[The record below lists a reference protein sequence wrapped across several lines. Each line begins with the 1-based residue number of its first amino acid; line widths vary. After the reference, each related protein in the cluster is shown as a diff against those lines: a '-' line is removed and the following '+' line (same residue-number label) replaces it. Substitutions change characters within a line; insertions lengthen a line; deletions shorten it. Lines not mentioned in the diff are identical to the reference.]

1 MRTLSESLRGNGTVT
16 NRERLVNE
24 SQQQEINSLVNEV
37 EEIHGDIDALNDR
50 LDEPVLN
57 KDAANITGRVNAGS
71 VHATDGEFIGLTAGS
86 VGATSIDATSVDA
99 DEIDVGRL
107 ESTTTVTTNATITN
121 ATISNADI
129 TDANI
134 TNFSVDN
141 FTSNE
146 ITSEDIMVDDIVV
159 NNTLS
164 ADVANVPTVNAT
176 DIDAVTIDATTVNG
190 TTVNATDLDATYGE
204 IRTLDNHILENEF
217 LKHDDFYIDVN
228 QVVSDTN
235 FIVIELPNIKSGD
248 YRLTYYNSQM
258 TDILFSFT
266 LNDTKEN
273 KWFSYSRALDQK
285 SFDEV
290 AIKDG
295 KLYIKTWY
303 TGRLYFH
310 SDTLDN
316 IVAPKT
322 YGEWPIDTEDLDYPL
337 FTATRSKATVYT
349 HFVNIGMDDQE
360 YGTAV
365 FSYNTTHNWQLVKDQ
380 LENANPI
387 EYDPQTD
394 VLAYNYI
401 PDQNVNVDSDVEFGD
416 VEADNVKVNG
426 TVGHTGLEI
435 SNIENGQI
443 LRKRATDT
451 QMTAESPVDVDTD
464 DQPLSRL
471 SDGILTERTVAN
483 WNGATNRQYQ
493 PGVAAESVEAAFLDS
508 LDFNDPTDY
517 GTSEATSVPNIY
529 KLTSGSS
536 VTYYKSETNV
546 QTTYELETNDSF
558 SVSDWNDIVTNTP
571 AGYTL
576 HCTKDT
582 PDSDDTQYELLNNT
596 TGAIALFEGYK
607 ENNVLQN
614 VYVSNYIGIIG
625 TPDTYFESIG
635 LYQDTSVDA
644 SKIISYEWTT
654 DYSATFTYLADYAYR
669 YLDKFWGQ
677 NYSFPA
683 GTPLRI
689 DGEMTSSSVSA
700 SGATF
705 NYVEYE
711 YVPTA
716 AEYTGPTAQNCTIDA
731 SGNVSPATTEVHEY
745 NYKRDFREPSSTST
759 YLPRETSKS
768 YYGNLTTPAA
778 DPTAL
783 ADSLFTGSGTPSGTS
798 TAYNSAW
805 KNYPSNRANNNGYV
819 MWHTNN
825 ESIAIMDSLT
835 LYDATTS
842 TAVAVMGNGPSSGG
856 SFGNVVNENY
866 KVGFIRST
874 DDWTTMRN
882 GQVPHYTP
890 DELDTSATPPDEYVY
905 FVYSGGQYKY
915 ARSDTRNDSYYANRS
930 WSWSGW
936 SAATSTYA
944 DVCPAGYSYTQ
955 VADLPNS
962 DVVVRAYK
970 KQANYNFKFNGQV
983 IRTYRDTTYEYDRT
997 SQEPATNWAVYW
1009 EADLGSGHNFYED
1022 EGAVGNKYIFLNDGD
1037 PVPNPLSG
1045 GYNYNGGRVDISG
1058 HDRLI
1063 TFKVKPY
1070 SVTVDTLDFNLV
1082 DKVLPTV
1089 SDPVYSSSITHVGKI
1104 VEGEW
1109 DAGQVKAD
1117 GDITSTGNLSIAGNA
1132 EIGGDLNV
1140 AGTITTVHSE
1150 EITTEENTIELR
1162 HDAQVGLIGNE
1173 TSGIVINNY
1182 DGNNN
1187 DAGILLDGSGT
1198 LRIGDI
1204 GDTEPVATRAE
1215 SADLTDG
1222 NLLKWDAD
1230 GNRLVDSGKS
1240 LDDIA
1245 DDIEAAKN
1253 SISEIN
1259 GWSEYLERV
1268 NPASAPTNITQIA
1281 TQVQNYMTTLDYDC
1295 VVFKALM
1302 TVAQCSTYL
1311 GLTFNDPKM
1320 LIYTCDKSSGT
1331 MLNSA
1336 TLTAL
1341 NDWVWWYRYDF
1352 TNNTWILPNKYNKA
1366 AVTPNG
1372 LGAIYLDRASP
1383 DGSIIIGDKN
1393 GRHLELGESY
1403 YAGYNYGIPTLHAKT
1418 GDVWNGNDMLLLRS
1432 ANVWVPDG
1440 LRIPTIAP
1448 QNPQPGN
1455 IWVII

>member
-86 VGATSIDATSVDA
+86 VGATSVDATSVDA

-121 ATISNADI
+121 ATISTADI

-141 FTSNE
+141 FTSDE
-146 ITSEDIMVDDIVV
+146 ITSENIMVDDIVV

-190 TTVNATDLDATYGE
+190 TSVNATDLDATYGE
-204 IRTLDNHILENEF
+204 IRTLDNHIMENEF
-217 LKHDDFYIDVN
+217 IKHDDFYIDVN

-235 FIVIELPNIKSGD
+235 FVVIELPNIKSGD

-337 FTATRSKATVYT
+337 FSATRIKATVYT
-349 HFVNIGMDDQE
+349 HFVNIGMDSQE

-365 FSYNTTHNWQLVKDQ
+365 FSYNTTNDWDLVKDQ

-483 WNGATNRQYQ
+483 WNGATNRPYI
-493 PGVAAESVEAAFLDS
+493 PGTDRSSFTAVFSERDT
-508 LDFNDPTDY
+508 NDPEDY
-517 GTSEATSVPNIY
+517 GTKSATSVNNVY
-529 KLTSGSS
+529 KLTSNGNE
-536 VTYYKSETNV
+536 TYYKEIPNAQVSA
-546 QTTYELETNDSF
+546 ELEANDS
-558 SVSDWNDIVTNTP
+558 IVKADFDDFITNTP
-571 AGYTL
+571 ANYSYHLDSEVDSVKFYTL
-576 HCTKDT
+576 MNTSTGTVAFAYDDGINIYGTNYVGQSTDSVFEALGLTKSTDYESLVSSDWDT
-582 PDSDDTQYELLNNT
+582 SDFVVD
-596 TGAIALFEGYK
+596 I
-607 ENNVLQN
+607 
-614 VYVSNYIGIIG
+614 VYVAN
-625 TPDTYFESIG
+625 
-635 LYQDTSVDA
+635 
-644 SKIISYEWTT
+644 
-654 DYSATFTYLADYAYR
+654 AYD
-669 YLDKFWGQ
+669 YLDKYWGVNNVFPKGTGQ
-677 NYSFPA
+677 N
-683 GTPLRI
+683 I
-689 DGEMTSSSVSA
+689 DGALVSSTA
-700 SGATF
+700 TATGATF
-705 NYVEYE
+705 YYNE
-711 YVPTA
+711 
-716 AEYTGPTAQNCTIDA
+716 AEYIGTSHDYVGPTAQNCTIDA
-731 SGNVSPATTEVHEY
+731 NGNVSPNQYTRDAW
-745 NYKRDFREPSSTST
+745 NYRRTFASLGPNTGDSYTIGNSLSYMPNDSSPSQGYVDIPDSAFTN
-759 YLPRETSKS
+759 P
-768 YYGNLTTPAA
+768 NTPAGVI
-778 DPTAL
+778 
-783 ADSLFTGSGTPSGTS
+783 DSSGYSYTS
-798 TAYNSAW
+798 NVY
-805 KNYPSNRANNNGYV
+805 NNGYV
-819 MWHTNN
+819 MYHDATSGSVRAYDNSGNLIFTNNFTNGQPQCKRSNYYRSGFIDSNEHDFNITDGKDYVLTVNEVGQTVSYVYYLTDGSGNYKYVHTN
-825 ESIAIMDSLT
+825 
-835 LYDATTS
+835 
-842 TAVAVMGNGPSSGG
+842 
-856 SFGNVVNENY
+856 
-866 KVGFIRST
+866 
-874 DDWTTMRN
+874 
-882 GQVPHYTP
+882 
-890 DELDTSATPPDEYVY
+890 
-905 FVYSGGQYKY
+905 
-915 ARSDTRNDSYYANRS
+915 TRNDSLYS
-930 WSWSGW
+930 GKDWSWEGW
-936 SAATSTYA
+936 TSTSDLN
-944 DVCPAGYSYTQ
+944 DVLPTTWSYTQ
-955 VADLPNS
+955 SLQVTSDLKLVGYVEQADT
-962 DVVVRAYK
+962 DI
-970 KQANYNFKFNGQV
+970 KFNGKV
-983 IRTYRDTTYEYDRT
+983 VRETGNVTDRYYDDSYLETVRD
-997 SQEPATNWAVYW
+997 WAVYW
-1009 EADLGSGHNFYED
+1009 TAALDKEYFQDD
-1022 EGAVGNKYIFLNDGD
+1022 GAIGNKYILLHNGD
-1037 PVPNPLSG
+1037 SIPNPLRNG
-1045 GYNYNGGRVDISG
+1045 RTYQGGRIEIGDY
-1058 HDRLI
+1058 DKLI
-1063 TFKVKPY
+1063 MFRVKPVN
-1070 SVTVDTLDFNLV
+1070 VTTSTLDYDLLERV
-1082 DKVLPTV
+1082 IVPTQNQ
-1089 SDPVYSSSITHVGKI
+1089 YSSSITHVGKI
-1104 VEGEW
+1104 IEGEW

-1117 GDITSTGNLSIAGNA
+1117 GDITSTGNMSVAGNA

-1173 TSGIVINNY
+1173 TSGVVINNY
-1182 DGNNN
+1182 DGNDN

-1215 SADLTDG
+1215 SADLTND

-1240 LDDIA
+1240 LDDIE
-1245 DDIEAAKN
+1245 DDIAAARN
-1253 SISEIN
+1253 NVSEIN
-1259 GWSEYLERV
+1259 GWSEYLERI
-1268 NPASAPTNITQIA
+1268 NPASAPTNIVQIA
-1281 TQVQNYMTTLDYDC
+1281 TQVQNYMTTLGYDC
-1295 VVFKALM
+1295 IVFRALM

-1311 GLTFNDPKM
+1311 GLTFSGPKI
-1320 LIYTCDKSSGT
+1320 LVYTCDKSSGT
-1331 MLNSA
+1331 TMNAA
-1336 TLTAL
+1336 TLSAIDDYL
-1341 NDWVWWYRYDF
+1341 YFSRYDF
-1352 TNNTWILPNKYNKA
+1352 TNNVWTPANRINELTLMSTGVNTQYGTSYGALKVGPETAPHIEIGRDPDDNTMMRIYSKTANNDA
-1366 AVTPNG
+1366 A
-1372 LGAIYLDRASP
+1372 GAPLKI
-1383 DGSIIIGDKN
+1383 
-1393 GRHLELGESY
+1393 
-1403 YAGYNYGIPTLHAKT
+1403 
-1418 GDVWNGNDMLLLRS
+1418 S
-1432 ANVWVPDG
+1432 AEYVWVPNV
-1440 LRIPTIAP
+1440 LRIPIKPPA
-1448 QNPQPGN
+1448 NLQPGM
-1455 IWVII
+1455 IWVSI

>member
-337 FTATRSKATVYT
+337 FSATRIKATVYT
-349 HFVNIGMDDQE
+349 HFVNIGMDSQE

-380 LENANPI
+380 LDNANPI

-443 LRKRATDT
+443 LRKRSTDT
-451 QMTAESPVDVDTD
+451 QLTAESPVDVDTD

-483 WNGATNRQYQ
+483 WNGATNRPYI
-493 PGVAAESVEAAFLDS
+493 PGADRSSFTAVFSERDI
-508 LDFNDPTDY
+508 NDPEDY
-517 GTSEATSVPNIY
+517 GTKSATSVNNVY
-529 KLTSGSS
+529 KLTSNGNE
-536 VTYYKSETNV
+536 TYYKEIPNAQVSD
-546 QTTYELETNDSF
+546 ELEPNDS
-558 SVSDWNDIVTNTP
+558 IVKADFDDFIANTP
-571 AGYTL
+571 ANYSYHLDAEVDEVKFYTL
-576 HCTKDT
+576 MNTST
-582 PDSDDTQYELLNNT
+582 GTVAFAYDDGL
-596 TGAIALFEGYK
+596 
-607 ENNVLQN
+607 N
-614 VYVSNYIGIIG
+614 VYGTNYVGQS
-625 TPDTYFESIG
+625 TDSVFESLG
-635 LYQDTSVDA
+635 LSKSTDYESLVSSEWDTSDFVVDIVYVA
-644 SKIISYEWTT
+644 S
-654 DYSATFTYLADYAYR
+654 AYD
-669 YLDKFWGQ
+669 YLDKYWGVNNVFPKGTGQ
-677 NYSFPA
+677 N
-683 GTPLRI
+683 I
-689 DGEMTSSSVSA
+689 DGELVSSTA
-700 SGATF
+700 TATGATF
-705 NYVEYE
+705 YYNEAEYIGTSHNYV
-711 YVPTA
+711 
-716 AEYTGPTAQNCTIDA
+716 GPTAQNCTIDA
-731 SGNVSPATTEVHEY
+731 NGNVSPNQYTRDAW
-745 NYKRDFREPSSTST
+745 NYRRNFIELGPNTGDSYTIGNSFSYMPNDSSPSQG
-759 YLPRETSKS
+759 YLDMP
-768 YYGNLTTPAA
+768 
-778 DPTAL
+778 
-783 ADSLFTGSGTPSGTS
+783 DSLFTNPNTPAGVIDDSGY
-798 TAYNSAW
+798 AYSDGNG
-805 KNYPSNRANNNGYV
+805 NTGIYVNGYV
-819 MWHTNN
+819 MYHDAASGTVRAYDNSGNLIFTNNFTNSHPQCKLNNYYRSGFISSNEDASAITDGKDYPLTVNEVGQTVSYVYYLTDGAGNYKYVHTN
-825 ESIAIMDSLT
+825 
-835 LYDATTS
+835 
-842 TAVAVMGNGPSSGG
+842 
-856 SFGNVVNENY
+856 
-866 KVGFIRST
+866 
-874 DDWTTMRN
+874 
-882 GQVPHYTP
+882 
-890 DELDTSATPPDEYVY
+890 
-905 FVYSGGQYKY
+905 
-915 ARSDTRNDSYYANRS
+915 TRNDAVYSARDWN
-930 WSWSGW
+930 WEGW
-936 SAATSTYA
+936 TSTNDLN
-944 DVCPAGYSYTQ
+944 DVLPTTWSYTQ
-955 VADLPNS
+955 QLQVTTDLKLVGYIEQADT
-962 DVVVRAYK
+962 DIKFTGKVVR
-970 KQANYNFKFNGQV
+970 QV
-983 IRTYRDTTYEYDRT
+983 KIRTDRYYDDSYLVTVRD
-997 SQEPATNWAVYW
+997 WAVYW
-1009 EADLGSGHNFYED
+1009 TAALDKEYFQDD
-1022 EGAVGNKYIFLNDGD
+1022 GAIGNKYILLHNGD
-1037 PVPNPLSG
+1037 SIPNPLRNG
-1045 GYNYNGGRVDISG
+1045 RTYHGGRIDIG
-1058 HDRLI
+1058 DYDKLVM
-1063 TFKVKPY
+1063 FKIKPV
-1070 SVTVDTLDFNLV
+1070 SVTTSTLDYDLLERV
-1082 DKVLPTV
+1082 IVPTQNQ
-1089 SDPVYSSSITHVGKI
+1089 YSSSITHVGKI

-1187 DAGILLDGSGT
+1187 DAGILLDSSGT

-1215 SADLTDG
+1215 SANLTND

-1240 LDDIA
+1240 LDDIE
-1245 DDIEAAKN
+1245 DDIAAARN
-1253 SISEIN
+1253 NVSEIN
-1259 GWSEYLERV
+1259 GWSEYLDRI
-1268 NPASAPTNITQIA
+1268 NPASAPTNIVQIA
-1281 TQVQNYMTTLDYDC
+1281 TQIQNYMTALDYDC
-1295 VVFKALM
+1295 IVFRALM
-1302 TVAQCSTYL
+1302 TAAQCSTYL
-1311 GLTFNDPKM
+1311 GLTFSGPKI
-1320 LIYTCDKSSGT
+1320 LVYTCDKSSGST
-1331 MLNSA
+1331 LNAA
-1336 TLTAL
+1336 TLSAIDDYL
-1341 NDWVWWYRYDF
+1341 FFDRYDF
-1352 TNNTWILPNKYNKA
+1352 TNNVWTPANRINDLNLMSEGT
-1366 AVTPNG
+1366 VTDSGTSYGALNVGPLTGASHIEMGRDSSYSNVMRIFSKTANNASVAPLV
-1372 LGAIYLDRASP
+1372 LG
-1383 DGSIIIGDKN
+1383 GD
-1393 GRHLELGESY
+1393 
-1403 YAGYNYGIPTLHAKT
+1403 P
-1418 GDVWNGNDMLLLRS
+1418 
-1432 ANVWVPDG
+1432 VWVPYA
-1440 LRIPTIAP
+1440 LRIPTGRP
-1448 QNPQPGN
+1448 SDLQPGS
-1455 IWVII
+1455 IWVSI

>member
-1 MRTLSESLRGNGTVT
+1 MRSLSESTKGNGTIT

-24 SQQQEINSLVNEV
+24 QQQQEINSLIDEV
-37 EEIHGDIDALNDR
+37 ADIKDDIAEINDTLN
-50 LDEPVLN
+50 EPVIN
-57 KDAANITGRVNAGS
+57 KTAANFTGTVSAGTVHS
-71 VHATDGEFIGLTAGS
+71 VDGEFTNVSAAN
-86 VGATSIDATSVDA
+86 VEATNIDATNVDA

-107 ESTTTVTTNATITN
+107 EATTTVATNSTITN
-121 ATISNADI
+121 ATITNADI

-134 TNFSVDN
+134 TNFNVDN
-141 FTSNE
+141 FTADE
-146 ITSEDIMVDDIVV
+146 ITAEDITADDVVV
-159 NNTLS
+159 NNSIS
-164 ADVANVPTVNAT
+164 ADVANVPTINAT
-176 DIDAVTIDATTVNG
+176 DIDTVTLDATTVNG
-190 TTVNATDLDATYGE
+190 TAVNATDLNATYGNVA
-204 IRTLDNHILENEF
+204 TLKNQILKSKFIE
-217 LKHDDFYIDVN
+217 HDDYYIDIN
-228 QVVSDTN
+228 QVVSDTD

-273 KWFSYSRALDQK
+273 KWFSYSRAQDQK
-285 SFDEV
+285 SFDQV

-322 YGEWPIDTEDLDYPL
+322 YAEWPIDVEDLDYPL

-349 HFVNIGMDDQE
+349 HFVNIGMDDHE

-365 FSYNTTHNWQLVKDQ
+365 FSYNTTNDWDLVKDQ
-380 LENANPI
+380 LDNANPI
-387 EYDPQTD
+387 EYDPSTD
-394 VLAYNYI
+394 ALVYNYI
-401 PDQNVNVDSDVEFGD
+401 PDQNVNVDSDVEFSD
-416 VEADNVKVNG
+416 VEADNVKING
-426 TVGHTGLEI
+426 TIGHTGLEI

-493 PGVAAESVEAAFLDS
+493 PGTTTESVEATFLES

-517 GTSEATSVPNIY
+517 GTSEATSVPSIY
-529 KLTSGSS
+529 KLTSNDS
-536 VTYYKSETNV
+536 VTYYKRETNV
-546 QTTYELETNDSF
+546 QGTFELDAGNNF
-558 SVSDWNDIVTNTP
+558 SLSTWNDIVTNTP

-576 HCTKDT
+576 HCTKDI
-582 PDSDDTQYELLNNT
+582 PQDSFTCYELINNS

-607 ENNVLQN
+607 ENDAIQN
-614 VYVSNYIGIIG
+614 VYVSEYIGIIG

-635 LYQDTSVDA
+635 LRQNGLYDA
-644 SKIISYEWTT
+644 SKIVSYEWTS
-654 DYSATFTYLADYAYR
+654 DYSATFTYLIDAAYR

-677 NYSFPA
+677 NWSFPA

-689 DGEMTSSSVSA
+689 DGGLVSSSVTA

-711 YVPTA
+711 YVPTV
-716 AEYTGPTAQNCTIDA
+716 AEYDGPTAQNCTIDA
-731 SGNVSPATTEVHEY
+731 NGNVSPTTQQVHIY
-745 NYKRDFREPSSTST
+745 NYMRDFRKPSSTTS
-759 YLPRETSKS
+759 YRPSETSKS
-768 YYGNLTTPAA
+768 YYPDLTTPTA
-778 DPTAL
+778 DPTTL
-783 ADSLFTGSGTPSGTS
+783 ADSLFTSSGTPSGVA
-798 TAYNSAW
+798 TAYNGDW
-805 KNYPSNRANNNGYV
+805 KDYPNNRANKNGYV
-819 MWHTNN
+819 MWHMNSESSAIANN
-825 ESIAIMDSLT
+825 LT
-835 LYDATTS
+835 LYDATTGS
-842 TAVAVMGNGPSSGG
+842 GIAVMGNGPS
-856 SFGNVVNENY
+856 FGAVVDDNY

-874 DDWTTMRN
+874 DDWTTMTN
-882 GQVPHYTP
+882 NQSPHFTVY
-890 DELDTSATPPDEYVY
+890 ELDASATPPDEYVY
-905 FVYSGGQYKY
+905 FVVSGDQYKF
-915 ARSDTRNDSYYANRS
+915 ARSETRNDSNYANRS

-936 SAATSTYA
+936 SATTNFA
-944 DVCPAGYSYTQ
+944 DVCPSGYSYTQ
-955 VADLPNS
+955 DTNITGS
-962 DVVVRAYK
+962 DTVVRAYK
-970 KQANYNFKFNGQV
+970 KQADYNFRFNGQV
-983 IRTYRDTTYEYDRT
+983 IRVYRDTTYEYNKT
-997 SQEPATNWAVYW
+997 ESQPASTWTVYW
-1009 EADLGSGHNFYED
+1009 EADLGSDHDFYED
-1022 EGAVGNKYIFLNDGD
+1022 EGAVGNRYIFLNDGD
-1037 PVPNPLSG
+1037 PIPNPLTNGYTYSG
-1045 GYNYNGGRVDISG
+1045 GRLDIAG

-1063 TFKVKPY
+1063 TFKVTP
-1070 SVTVDTLDFNLV
+1070 STVTLDTLDFNLV

-1089 SDPVYSSSITHVGKI
+1089 SDPVYSSSITHVNKI
-1104 VEGEW
+1104 IEGEW
-1109 DAGQVKAD
+1109 DAGPVKAA
-1117 GDITSTGNLSIAGNA
+1117 GDITSTGNLSVAGNA

-1215 SADLTDG
+1215 SASLTND

-1240 LDDIA
+1240 LDDIT

-1259 GWSEYLERV
+1259 GWSEYLERI
-1268 NPASAPTNITQIA
+1268 NPASAPTSITQIA
-1281 TQVQNYMTTLDYDC
+1281 TQIQGYMTTLNADC

-1302 TVAQCSTYL
+1302 TVAQLSTYL
-1311 GLTFNDPKM
+1311 GLTFNGPKM
-1320 LIYTCDKSSGT
+1320 LVYTCDKSSGT
-1331 MLNSA
+1331 VMNAA
-1336 TLTAL
+1336 TLSAID
-1341 NDWVWWYRYDF
+1341 DWVYFNRYDF
-1352 TNNTWILPNKYNKA
+1352 TNNVWTVANKYQKTCI
-1366 AVTPNG
+1366 TPSG
-1372 LGAIYLDRASP
+1372 LGNISLDQASP
-1383 DGSIIIGDKN
+1383 DGSLIIGDKN
-1393 GRHLELGESY
+1393 GKHLELGQSY
-1403 YAGYNYGIPTLHAKT
+1403 YNEWIPTLAAKT
-1418 GDVWNGNDMLLLRS
+1418 GDVWTNTDTLMVRS
-1432 ANVWVPDG
+1432 RTVWVPDA
-1440 LRIPTIAP
+1440 LRIPTQQP
-1448 QNPQPGN
+1448 VNLQPGD

>member
-37 EEIHGDIDALNDR
+37 EEIHGDIDSLNDR

-121 ATISNADI
+121 ATISTADI

-134 TNFSVDN
+134 TNFNVDN
-141 FTSNE
+141 FTSDE
-146 ITSEDIMVDDIVV
+146 ITSEDIMADDIVV

-190 TTVNATDLDATYGE
+190 TSVNATDLDATYGE
-204 IRTLDNHILENEF
+204 IRTLDNHIMENEF
-217 LKHDDFYIDVN
+217 IKHDDFYIDVN

-235 FIVIELPNIKSGD
+235 FVVIELPNIKSGD

-337 FTATRSKATVYT
+337 FSATRIKATVYT
-349 HFVNIGMDDQE
+349 HFVNIGMDSQE

-443 LRKRATDT
+443 LRKRETDT
-451 QMTAESPVDVDTD
+451 QMTVESPVDVDTD

-483 WNGATNRQYQ
+483 WNGATNRQHSQ
-493 PGVAAESVEAAFLDS
+493 ASGGSTLVGNFTENWAD
-508 LDFNDPTDY
+508 DPTSPIASSFVATDVPDVYSYGGSYCKANGTGTTVVNNNLFYIEYLSIDLTDLPANYTYHLDY
-517 GTSEATSVPNIY
+517 TEGDYEYYNITN
-529 KLTSGSS
+529 LSGSIGWFVKNTS
-536 VTYYKSETNV
+536 NDEWYASEYYS
-546 QTTYELETNDSF
+546 
-558 SVSDWNDIVTNTP
+558 
-571 AGYTL
+571 GG
-576 HCTKDT
+576 
-582 PDSDDTQYELLNNT
+582 SDDSYFENFGMVNIGGGISWEYDDNHSYAEITVPTNLYLWLDNFVT
-596 TGAIALFEGYK
+596 T
-607 ENNVLQN
+607 
-614 VYVSNYIGIIG
+614 SNYTYAPEGTKHTIDGIID
-625 TPDTYFESIG
+625 DT
-635 LYQDTSVDA
+635 
-644 SKIISYEWTT
+644 II
-654 DYSATFTYLADYAYR
+654 
-669 YLDKFWGQ
+669 
-677 NYSFPA
+677 
-683 GTPLRI
+683 
-689 DGEMTSSSVSA
+689 SA
-700 SGATF
+700 SGVTYNYREYQYSTTSH
-705 NYVEYE
+705 NYV
-711 YVPTA
+711 
-716 AEYTGPTAQNCTIDA
+716 GPTAQNCTIDPNNGTVTPI
-731 SGNVSPATTEVHEY
+731 SDTVYGYYREW
-745 NYKRDFREPSSTST
+745 YKPIADEPYYGPDNRTNKY
-759 YLPRETSKS
+759 YLPQDTS
-768 YYGNLTTPAA
+768 P
-778 DPTAL
+778 DPNRGLL
-783 ADSLFTGSGTPSGTS
+783 ADSNFNVSNFPTDYDMILATDE
-798 TAYNSAW
+798 
-805 KNYPSNRANNNGYV
+805 PSNWISDLNEAAYVSWRTQNTNYVVKSLSDDSTIMTLTNINLHAITPEQTAANCYKHCVTKPSVTTFSSATADRPDYTVDGLIAGASANNC
-819 MWHTNN
+819 
-825 ESIAIMDSLT
+825 
-835 LYDATTS
+835 
-842 TAVAVMGNGPSSGG
+842 
-856 SFGNVVNENY
+856 
-866 KVGFIRST
+866 
-874 DDWTTMRN
+874 
-882 GQVPHYTP
+882 Q
-890 DELDTSATPPDEYVY
+890 YVY
-905 FVYSGGQYKY
+905 ALWNADYTQIKYSIE
-915 ARSDTRNDSYYANRS
+915 STRNDAAYANKS
-930 WSWSGW
+930 WSSSWQYTASTVPWDGTTDSWTKFKDLQSGGG
-936 SAATSTYA
+936 TN
-944 DVCPAGYSYTQ
+944 VF
-955 VADLPNS
+955 
-962 DVVVRAYK
+962 VVGV
-970 KQANYNFKFNGQV
+970 KFGDTTPFMFGCHV
-983 IRTYRDTTYEYDRT
+983 IREHLNFTFYMEKSTT
-997 SQEPATNWAVYW
+997 ATDWAVYW
-1009 EADLGSGHNFYED
+1009 TADLGTGNTYFQDSG
-1022 EGAVGNKYIFLNDGD
+1022 ARGNKYRFDDVND
-1037 PVPNPLSG
+1037 PLTGSEYG
-1045 GYNYNGGRVDISG
+1045 GGRLEINNHTS
-1058 HDRLI
+1058 LI
-1063 TFKVKPY
+1063 TFKSKPA
-1070 SVTVDTLDFNLV
+1070 SVSLDTLDYDLIT
-1082 DKVLPTV
+1082 KTLPSIQPEV
-1089 SDPVYSSSITHVGKI
+1089 FSSSITHVGEI
-1104 VEGEW
+1104 VEGKW
-1109 DAGQVKAD
+1109 NAGPITAD

-1215 SADLTDG
+1215 SADLTND

-1259 GWSEYLERV
+1259 GWSEYLERI

-1281 TQVQNYMTTLDYDC
+1281 TQVQNYMTTLNYDC

-1440 LRIPTIAP
+1440 LRIPTIPP

>member
-1 MRTLSESLRGNGTVT
+1 MRTLSESIRGNGTVT

-57 KDAANITGRVNAGS
+57 KDAANITGRLNAGS

-99 DEIDVGRL
+99 DEIDAGRL

-121 ATISNADI
+121 ATISTADI

-141 FTSNE
+141 FTSDE
-146 ITSEDIMVDDIVV
+146 ITSENIMVDDIVV

-176 DIDAVTIDATTVNG
+176 DIDAVTLDATTVNG
-190 TTVNATDLDATYGE
+190 TSVNATDLDATYGE

-217 LKHDDFYIDVN
+217 IKHDEFYIDVN

-273 KWFSYSRALDQK
+273 KWFSYSRAQDQK

-322 YGEWPIDTEDLDYPL
+322 YGEWPIDVEDLDYPL
-337 FTATRSKATVYT
+337 FSATRIKATVYT

-394 VLAYNYI
+394 VLAYNYV
-401 PDQNVNVDSDVEFGD
+401 PDQDVNVDSDVEFGD
-416 VEADNVKVNG
+416 VEADNVKING

-443 LRKRATDT
+443 LRKRSTDT

-483 WNGATNRQYQ
+483 WNGATNRQYS
-493 PGVAAESVEAAFLDS
+493 PGTDPDS
-508 LDFNDPTDY
+508 FIAVFSERDTNDPEEY
-517 GTSEATSVPNIY
+517 GTKSATSVTNVY
-529 KLTSGSS
+529 KLTSNSNE
-536 VTYYKSETNV
+536 TYYKEVPNAQVSA
-546 QTTYELETNDSF
+546 ELEANDS
-558 SVSDWNDIVTNTP
+558 IVKADFDDFIANTP
-571 AGYTL
+571 ANYSYHLDLEVDNVKFYTL
-576 HCTKDT
+576 LNTSGT
-582 PDSDDTQYELLNNT
+582 VAFAYDD
-596 TGAIALFEGYK
+596 GI
-607 ENNVLQN
+607 N
-614 VYVSNYIGIIG
+614 VYGTNYIGQ
-625 TPDTYFESIG
+625 TTDNVFEALG
-635 LYQDTSVDA
+635 LTKSTDYESLVSSEWDTSDFVVDIVYVA
-644 SKIISYEWTT
+644 N
-654 DYSATFTYLADYAYR
+654 AYD
-669 YLDKFWGQ
+669 YLDKYWGINNVFPKGTGQ
-677 NYSFPA
+677 N
-683 GTPLRI
+683 I
-689 DGEMTSSSVSA
+689 DGALVSSTPTEN
-700 SGATF
+700 GATF
-705 NYVEYE
+705 YYSEYQ
-711 YVPTA
+711 YIPTV
-716 AEYTGPTAQNCTIDA
+716 AEYNGPNAQSCTVDA
-731 SGNVSPATTEVHEY
+731 RGNVTPFT
-745 NYKRDFREPSSTST
+745 
-759 YLPRETSKS
+759 
-768 YYGNLTTPAA
+768 GNLYSYERYGVLPDGDTT
-778 DPTAL
+778 
-783 ADSLFTGSGTPSGTS
+783 
-798 TAYNSAW
+798 
-805 KNYPSNRANNNGYV
+805 
-819 MWHTNN
+819 
-825 ESIAIMDSLT
+825 
-835 LYDATTS
+835 
-842 TAVAVMGNGPSSGG
+842 
-856 SFGNVVNENY
+856 
-866 KVGFIRST
+866 
-874 DDWTTMRN
+874 
-882 GQVPHYTP
+882 
-890 DELDTSATPPDEYVY
+890 
-905 FVYSGGQYKY
+905 
-915 ARSDTRNDSYYANRS
+915 
-930 WSWSGW
+930 
-936 SAATSTYA
+936 TSTYA
-944 DVCPAGYSYTQ
+944 HTVDKYWNTGRNTSVSTSTLYNYIESSLRFDQNSLPTGATRTERSLVYGPWRTQYNDGEQHSDYDQYLWHGTRVGFKWKLGQSKVVNIQHEMGFHLKYWDFDDSTYGVNFEDGPYRQSLQPLSDDSFNVNHAINLTVDNVSSSGTYKYIYVLYDSSKTNPYVYSIRNARDDSAFTGADYDSAIFDGGSSATNPVLDNISNYSYTEPLTLENNNNVQ
-955 VADLPNS
+955 LY
-962 DVVVRAYK
+962 AYVE
-970 KQANYNFKFNGQV
+970 NTNG
-983 IRTYRDTTYEYDRT
+983 ITYLAKYWRQTRDICYEYLYEGTVTD
-997 SQEPATNWAVYW
+997 WAVYW
-1009 EADLGSGHNFYED
+1009 EADLGSDHDYYED

-1037 PVPNPLSG
+1037 PIPNPLSS
-1045 GYNYNGGRVDISG
+1045 GYNYNGGRIDITG

-1063 TFKVKPY
+1063 TFKIKPY

-1089 SDPVYSSSITHVGKI
+1089 SDPVYSSSITHVNKI
-1104 VEGEW
+1104 IEGEW
-1109 DAGQVKAD
+1109 DAGPVSAD

-1150 EITTEENTIELR
+1150 EVTTEENTIELR

-1173 TSGIVINNY
+1173 TSGLIINNY

-1215 SADLTDG
+1215 SANLTND
-1222 NLLKWDAD
+1222 NLLKWDST

-1240 LDDIA
+1240 LDDIE

-1259 GWSEYLERV
+1259 GWTEYLERI

-1281 TQVQNYMTTLDYDC
+1281 TQVQNYMATLGCDAI
-1295 VVFKALM
+1295 VFRALM
-1302 TVAQCSTYL
+1302 TAAQCSTYL
-1311 GLTFNDPKM
+1311 GFTSTGPKM
-1320 LIYTCDKSSGT
+1320 FVYTCDKSSGST
-1331 MLNSA
+1331 VNAA
-1336 TLTAL
+1336 TLSSIS
-1341 NDWVWWYRYDF
+1341 DWLTFDRYDF
-1352 TNNTWILPNKYNKA
+1352 TNNVWTTASKLGTLNLMSEGM
-1366 AVTPNG
+1366 VTDSG
-1372 LGAIYLDRASP
+1372 TSYGALNVGPITGASHIEMGR
-1383 DGSIIIGDKN
+1383 DSIHGNVMRIF
-1393 GRHLELGESY
+1393 
-1403 YAGYNYGIPTLHAKT
+1403 AK
-1418 GDVWNGNDMLLLRS
+1418 S
-1432 ANVWVPDG
+1432 ANNASITPLVLGGDPVWVPYA
-1440 LRIPTIAP
+1440 LRIPTSAP
-1448 QNPQPGN
+1448 ANPQPGM